1 MNLGLRPSPLLL
13 RPIAVFIGRAFL
25 LPVAFFA
32 PTSSYLHAQSH
43 EQQHTPAPSLY
54 SLGHYV
60 GKIEAILQQDD
71 GNATFAVLDENSTLR
86 VGDAFFTGTLSLA
99 QLHGPDS
106 LSVRLGAEVAGEL
119 QGPRALLLSAG
130 TILVCLPE
138 ETRFAIRSTVA
149 AASYEGKGTFI
160 VECTGNGGFKI
171 IHLEGK
177 GSYFTQKGGALK
189 LKGGQL
195 AFVIREPSEFGD
207 VYDIDLLLLIRTS
220 RLLNAFPELPPTIG
234 RIGLSFYSQELLMKG
249 KYNALIGD
257 APTDK
262 NVQLW
267 TFEKG
272 EGKSDPIDTPEKDNK
287 PSFFRRFFG
296 GEKKK

>member
-1 MNLGLRPSPLLL
+1 MKLGQRLASLTPQGIAAFCLLCF
-13 RPIAVFIGRAFL
+13 V
-25 LPVAFFA
+25 
-32 PTSSYLHAQSH
+32 PTVSH
-43 EQQHTPAPSLY
+43 LQADPPRKIKAY
-54 SLGHYV
+54 DLGHYV
-60 GKIEAILQQDD
+60 GKIEALLQQDD
-71 GNATFAVLDENSTLR
+71 GNATFAILDENSTLR

-99 QLHGPDS
+99 EFHGADS
-106 LSVRLGAEVAGEL
+106 LSVRLGAEVAGEI

-130 TILVCLPE
+130 TILVCLPD
-138 ETRFAIRSTVA
+138 ETRFAVRSTVA
-149 AASYEGKGTFI
+149 SASYEGKGTFI

-177 GSYFTQKGGALK
+177 GTYFTQKGGTLK

-195 AFVIREPSEFGD
+195 AFVIRDPSEFGD

-234 RIGLSFYSQELLMKG
+234 RISLSFYTQELLMKG

-267 TFEKG
+267 AFEKG
-272 EGKSDPIDTPEKDNK
+272 DGDGDPIDSPKKEDK
-287 PSFFRRFFG
+287 PGFFRRLFG
-296 GEKKK
+296 GKKKK